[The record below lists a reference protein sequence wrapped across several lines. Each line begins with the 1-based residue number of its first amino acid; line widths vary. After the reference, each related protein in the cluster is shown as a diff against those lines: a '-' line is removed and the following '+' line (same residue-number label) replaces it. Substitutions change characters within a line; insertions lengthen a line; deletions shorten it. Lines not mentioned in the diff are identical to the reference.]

1 MLDCGRNTGWKI
13 RFCLRYPLMSELFY
27 RTIRAVGSEIF
38 QFASSPKI
46 LHAERAKLNGAY
58 LLAANHTCPYDA
70 PLIIAAT
77 PRVIY
82 WLSIVE
88 LFQNPLSRWF
98 LSAFGALPLDRSRT
112 DTVTVRKMSRLLRA
126 GKVVGIFPEGGLRH
140 DEASV
145 LESGSIDDGV
155 CKLAQLAGVPVLP
168 CVVLGGEQ
176 FRRWTSWLPGSRT
189 RWVVAFGEPIAP
201 RRVPDAAS
209 ARMAMVE
216 EITAALRAL
225 HSEVAAYV

>member
-1 MLDCGRNTGWKI
+1 
-13 RFCLRYPLMSELFY
+13 MSEIFY
-27 RTIRAVGSEIF
+27 RTVRAVGSEIF
-38 QFASSPKI
+38 RFASAPKI
-46 LHAERAKLNGAY
+46 LHAERARLDGAY

-70 PLIIAAT
+70 PLLIAAT

-98 LSAFGALPLDRSRT
+98 MSAFGALPLDRSKT

-140 DEASV
+140 DEGSV
-145 LESGSIDDGV
+145 LQSGTIDDGV
-155 CKLAQLAGVPVLP
+155 CKLAQLTGVPVLP

-176 FRRWTSWLPGSRT
+176 FRRWTSWLPGART
-189 RWVVAFGEPIAP
+189 RWAVAFGEPIPP
-201 RRVPDAAS
+201 RRVPDLAS
-209 ARMAMVE
+209 ARAAMVE
-216 EITAALRAL
+216 EITRALRAL
-225 HSEVAAYV
+225 RSEVAAYV